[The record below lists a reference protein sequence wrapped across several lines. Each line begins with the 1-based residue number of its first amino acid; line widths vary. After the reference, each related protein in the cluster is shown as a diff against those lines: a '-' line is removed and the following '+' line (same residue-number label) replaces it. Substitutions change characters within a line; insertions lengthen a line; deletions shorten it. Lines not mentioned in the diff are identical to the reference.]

1 MKNFKRTNITDLK
14 EEGFKNGKEGDRL
27 GLDYFLLIIF
37 WPVGLFLLIRK
48 LATDKSAL
56 MSGKTGSLTVVALF
70 LTIFGG
76 LGFLGMLL
84 DTSGDTEGVLGGAI
98 IVIAMMV
105 GGILLLRKASK
116 TKKTAIRYKKYIDI
130 VVNQDVRSLDNIS
143 SAVGLPY
150 DVVAKDLQDMINIGY
165 LKDAYINQGNREI
178 TLKQHESVI
187 YTQVSVVGQV
197 AAVQTKA
204 VRCTGCGANNVVTV
218 GKVSECEYC
227 GTPINA

>member
-1 MKNFKRTNITDLK
+1 MEKKGI
-14 EEGFKNGKEGDRL
+14 GWGWII
-27 GLDYFLLIIF
+27 FLLIIF

-56 MSGKTGSLTVVALF
+56 MSGKTGKLSVIGWVLIV
-70 LTIFGG
+70 FGG
-76 LGFLGMLL
+76 LGFIGIIS
-84 DTSGDTEGVLGGAI
+84 DTSSGSSGAI
-98 IVIAMMV
+98 TSLAMII
-105 GGILLLRKASK
+105 GGVLLLRKVSK
-116 TKKTAIRYKKYIDI
+116 TKKTAIKYKKYIDI
-130 VVNQDVRSLDNIS
+130 VVNQNVRSIDNIS
-143 SAVGLPY
+143 SAVGLSY

-204 VRCTGCGANNVVTV
+204 VRCTGCGANNVATV